1 MQDDTDIS
9 YAEKLLGNPNN
20 PSHALCPSCNTVKPI
35 KHFKTKSTNA
45 QAISWGYKRA
55 IEITS
60 DKCEQCRRPKK
71 KISELSLKEIQN
83 RIATGDIKGGA
94 YGQMLK
100 EDRYAEGIRKKR
112 EGVIKRWKD
121 IRETA
126 WDSLLR
132 SSDKEHNRIRK
143 AKSLLNQSTQDKPN
157 GNTELMA
164 FFTTYQTA
172 LNVVRS
178 LFILEK
184 KRGLRT
190 PNKDKPWTYYV
201 PKNTKDKLK
210 ELWSAC
216 PYESRLNMTHPAVI
230 SNTPQPTEGEEA

>member
-1 MQDDTDIS
+1 MQDDSDIS
-9 YAEKLLGNPNN
+9 YAEKPLGNPNN

-35 KHFKTKSTNA
+35 KSFKTKSTNA
-45 QAISWGYKRA
+45 QAISWGYKKA

-94 YGQMLK
+94 FGQMLK
-100 EDRYAEGIRKKR
+100 EDRHAEGIRKKR
-112 EGVIKRWKD
+112 EGVIKRWQEVRHK
-121 IRETA
+121 A
-126 WDSLLR
+126 WTELLEA
-132 SSDKEHNRIRK
+132 SDKEHNRIRK
-143 AKSLLNQSTQDKPN
+143 AKSLLNQN
-157 GNTELMA
+157 GTPCPELIA

-190 PNKDKPWTYYV
+190 PVKDKPWTYYV

>member
-1 MQDDTDIS
+1 MQDDSDIS
-9 YAEKLLGNPNN
+9 YAEKPLGNPNN

-45 QAISWGYKRA
+45 QAISWGYKKA

-71 KISELSLKEIQN
+71 KISELSLKEIHN
-83 RIATGDIKGGA
+83 RIASGDIKGGA
-94 YGQMLK
+94 YGEMLK
-100 EDRYAEGIRKKR
+100 EDRHAEGIRKKR

-230 SNTPQPTEGEEA
+230 SNTPQPTEGEEV